1 MSMTL
6 LYACCKHYE
15 ILVIP
20 FGLTNAPTSSYG
32 FDELGFKPF
41 LGQFVILFIDENVV
55 YSNSNEIHDPNYPTH
70 DLNVLAMI
78 FALKA

>member
-41 LGQFVILFIDENVV
+41 LGQFVILFIDENV
-55 YSNSNEIHDPNYPTH
+55 E
-70 DLNVLAMI
+70 
-78 FALKA
+78 